1 MEVNLNTA
9 HKYLSKLKAHQN
21 SQKKTTQQSN
31 RYSRYGSSEQSDKFN
46 GVVNCESVLLYGGSN
61 QEIKSKILAQVEEY
75 KNEHLEK
82 RVVSLD
88 IIKIQ
93 QAIHKANVQTG
104 ADEHLGLVGWYNAE
118 IAELKECLKEM
129 DGSNKSQIND
139 LENFIEKFIKYSEKE
154 KEVGTAP
161 NVTIETSIH
170 SYTKDELNQSIKKT
184 QKFIAELEDKI
195 MAINATTKVRLG
207 LGSKSL
213 EVLGLN

>member
-1 MEVNLNTA
+1 MEVNLSVA

-21 SQKKTTQQSN
+21 SEKKTKEQSS
-31 RYSRYGSSEQSDKFN
+31 RYSRYGSSAEQSDKFN
-46 GVVNCESVLLYGGSN
+46 GVVSCESILLYGGSN
-61 QEIKSKILAQVEEY
+61 EEIKTKILDRVQEY
-75 KNEHLEK
+75 KNTYKET
-82 RVVSLD
+82 RAVSLD

-118 IAELKECLKEM
+118 IADLKNCLKEM

-139 LENFIEKFIKYSEKE
+139 LENFIEKFSERE
-154 KEVGTAP
+154 RDETGATS

-170 SYTKDELNQSIKKT
+170 TFTKHELNKSIKQA
-184 QKFIAELEDKI
+184 QKSIAGLEDKI
-195 MAINATTKVRLG
+195 MEINATTKVRLD
-207 LGSKSL
+207 LGPKSL